1 MTKKSCRL
9 SLQFLKYHLILS
21 ISFKSKIQNK
31 ICEMLLTLH
40 PRFQATPKAASS
52 RRAPEQNVKIFPAK
66 HAQYVIWVFPR
77 VSPFPLQ
84 FPLSVLKVPSLLSVT
99 SVNLTGSEH
108 TCKISSVNF
117 PILVSRRNRR
127 QCFNSRCF

>member
-84 FPLSVLKVPSLLSVT
+84 FPLSVLKVPTKSFRRPLVKGLFRYQSKRVARN
-99 SVNLTGSEH
+99 VYRKLTTTGM
-108 TCKISSVNF
+108 
-117 PILVSRRNRR
+117 P
-127 QCFNSRCF
+127 

>member
-1 MTKKSCRL
+1 
-9 SLQFLKYHLILS
+9 
-21 ISFKSKIQNK
+21 
-31 ICEMLLTLH
+31 MLLTLH

-84 FPLSVLKVPSLLSVT
+84 FPLSVLKVPIIGPRAK
-99 SVNLTGSEH
+99 N
-108 TCKISSVNF
+108 
-117 PILVSRRNRR
+117 
-127 QCFNSRCF
+127 